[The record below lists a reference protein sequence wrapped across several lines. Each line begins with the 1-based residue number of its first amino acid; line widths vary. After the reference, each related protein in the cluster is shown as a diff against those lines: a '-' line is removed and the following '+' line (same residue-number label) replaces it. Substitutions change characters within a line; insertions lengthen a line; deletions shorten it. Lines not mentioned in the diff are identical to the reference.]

1 MLAGCSDARAMI
13 STDEEIFSVGSEKIT
28 SKRLFDVMKL
38 SDGGMTVVK
47 SAQNKITEN
56 VADADVK
63 AEADKR
69 LEEIKEVFGDQLE
82 ERLKQSGYESVD
94 AFMAQTVYPELKM
107 THLLKEKM
115 VADFEALTTE
125 NAPRKARILQLENQE
140 KADEAL
146 EKIKGGENFDDVAKD
161 YKVTGSSY
169 DGSAKVH
176 LLKSVQY
183 PQEVADA
190 LKNATEPTLSGVL
203 SDSSDDSKYIV
214 QIIEI
219 DANRYQDET
228 IEAFVGSKDIVN
240 QYLAQ
245 LFVDNGFKIYD
256 KDVYDAVAEKFPQ
269 YLNIQKTKTLN
280 KRLSFYAI
288 IALEEVYY
296 DTF

>member
-1 MLAGCSDARAMI
+1 MKKLLVSLLALLMLAGCSDARAMI
-13 STDEEIFSVGSEKIT
+13 STDEEIFSVGNEKVT

-56 VADADVK
+56 VADEDVK

-94 AFMAQTVYPELKM
+94 AFMSQTVYPELKM

-115 VADFEALTTE
+115 VTDFEALTTE
-125 NAPRKARILQLENQE
+125 NAPRKARILQLDNQE

-146 EKIKGGENFDDVAKD
+146 EKIKAGENFDDIAKD
-161 YKVTGSSY
+161 YKVTGSPY

-203 SDSSDDSKYIV
+203 SDASDDSKYIV

-219 DANRYQDET
+219 DASRYQDET

-240 QYLAQ
+240 KYLAQ

-269 YLNIQKTKTLN
+269 YLNIQKEKDA
-280 KRLSFYAI
+280 K
-288 IALEEVYY
+288 
-296 DTF
+296 

>member
-1 MLAGCSDARAMI
+1 MKKLLVSLLALLMLAGCSDARAMI
-13 STDEEIFSVGSEKIT
+13 STDEEIFSVGNEKVT

-56 VADADVK
+56 VADEDVK

-94 AFMAQTVYPELKM
+94 AFMSQTVYPELKM

-115 VADFEALTTE
+115 VTDFEALTTE

-146 EKIKGGENFDDVAKD
+146 EKIKAGENFDDIAKD
-161 YKVTGSSY
+161 YKVTGSPY

-203 SDSSDDSKYIV
+203 SDASDDSKYIV

-219 DANRYQDET
+219 DASRYQDET

-240 QYLAQ
+240 KYLAQ
-245 LFVDNGFKIYD
+245 LFVDNVFKIYD

-269 YLNIQKTKTLN
+269 YLNIQKEKDA
-280 KRLSFYAI
+280 K
-288 IALEEVYY
+288 
-296 DTF
+296 

>member
-1 MLAGCSDARAMI
+1 MKKLLVSLLALLMLAGCSDARAMI
-13 STDEEIFSVGSEKIT
+13 STDEEIFSVGNEKVT
-28 SKRLFDVMKL
+28 SKRLFDVMKQ

-56 VADADVK
+56 VADEDVK

-94 AFMAQTVYPELKM
+94 AFMSQTVYPELKM

-115 VADFEALTTE
+115 ITDFEALTTE

-146 EKIKGGENFDDVAKD
+146 EKIKAGENFDDVAKD
-161 YKVTGSSY
+161 YKVTGSPY

-203 SDSSDDSKYIV
+203 SDASDESKYIV

-219 DANRYQDET
+219 DASRYQDET

-240 QYLAQ
+240 KYLAQ

-269 YLNIQKTKTLN
+269 YLNIQKEKDA
-280 KRLSFYAI
+280 K
-288 IALEEVYY
+288 
-296 DTF
+296 

>member
-1 MLAGCSDARAMI
+1 MKKLLVSLLALLMLAGCSDARAMI
-13 STDEEIFSVGSEKIT
+13 STDEEIFSVGNEKVT

-56 VADADVK
+56 VADEDVK

-94 AFMAQTVYPELKM
+94 AFMSQTVYPELKM

-115 VADFEALTTE
+115 VTDFEALTTE

-146 EKIKGGENFDDVAKD
+146 EKIKAGENFDDIAKD
-161 YKVTGSSY
+161 YKATGSPY

-203 SDSSDDSKYIV
+203 SDASDDSKYIV

-219 DANRYQDET
+219 DASRYQDET

-240 QYLAQ
+240 KYLAQ

-269 YLNIQKTKTLN
+269 YLNIQKEKDA
-280 KRLSFYAI
+280 K
-288 IALEEVYY
+288 
-296 DTF
+296 

>member
-1 MLAGCSDARAMI
+1 MKKLLVSLLALLMLAGCSDARAMI
-13 STDEEIFSVGSEKIT
+13 STDEEIFSVGNEKVT

-56 VADADVK
+56 VADEDVK

-94 AFMAQTVYPELKM
+94 AFMSQTVYPELKM

-115 VADFEALTTE
+115 VTDFEALTTE

-146 EKIKGGENFDDVAKD
+146 EKIKAGENFDDIAKD
-161 YKVTGSSY
+161 YKVTGSPY

-203 SDSSDDSKYIV
+203 SDASNDSKYIV

-219 DANRYQDET
+219 DASRYQDET

-240 QYLAQ
+240 KYLAQ

-269 YLNIQKTKTLN
+269 YLNIQKEKDA
-280 KRLSFYAI
+280 K
-288 IALEEVYY
+288 
-296 DTF
+296 

>member
-1 MLAGCSDARAMI
+1 MKKLLVSLLALLMLAGCSDARAMI
-13 STDEEIFSVGSEKIT
+13 STDEEIFSVGNEKVT

-56 VADADVK
+56 VADEDVK

-94 AFMAQTVYPELKM
+94 AFMSQTVYPELKM

-115 VADFEALTTE
+115 VTDFEALTTE

-146 EKIKGGENFDDVAKD
+146 EKIKAGENFDDIAKD
-161 YKVTGSSY
+161 YKVTGSPY

-203 SDSSDDSKYIV
+203 SDASDDSKYIV

-219 DANRYQDET
+219 DASRYQYET

-240 QYLAQ
+240 KYLAQ

-269 YLNIQKTKTLN
+269 YLNIQKEKDA
-280 KRLSFYAI
+280 K
-288 IALEEVYY
+288 
-296 DTF
+296 

>member
-1 MLAGCSDARAMI
+1 MKKLLVSLLALLMLAGCSDARAMI
-13 STDEEIFSVGSEKIT
+13 STDEEIFSVGNEKVT

-56 VADADVK
+56 VADEDVK

-94 AFMAQTVYPELKM
+94 AFMSQTVYPELKM

-146 EKIKGGENFDDVAKD
+146 EKIKAGENFDDIAKD
-161 YKVTGSSY
+161 YKVTGSPY

-203 SDSSDDSKYIV
+203 SDASDDSKYIV

-219 DANRYQDET
+219 DASRYQDET

-240 QYLAQ
+240 KYLAQ

-269 YLNIQKTKTLN
+269 YLNIQKEKDA
-280 KRLSFYAI
+280 K
-288 IALEEVYY
+288 
-296 DTF
+296 

>member
-1 MLAGCSDARAMI
+1 MKKLLVSLLALLMLAGCSDARAMI
-13 STDEEIFSVGSEKIT
+13 STDEEIFSVGNEKVT

-56 VADADVK
+56 VADEDVK

-94 AFMAQTVYPELKM
+94 AFMSQTVYPELKM

-115 VADFEALTTE
+115 VTDFEALTTE

-146 EKIKGGENFDDVAKD
+146 EKIKAGENFDDIAKD
-161 YKVTGSSY
+161 YKVTGSPY

-203 SDSSDDSKYIV
+203 SDASDDSKYIV

-219 DANRYQDET
+219 DASRYQDET
-228 IEAFVGSKDIVN
+228 IEAFVGSRDIVN
-240 QYLAQ
+240 KYLAQ

-269 YLNIQKTKTLN
+269 YLNIQKEKDA
-280 KRLSFYAI
+280 K
-288 IALEEVYY
+288 
-296 DTF
+296 

>member
-1 MLAGCSDARAMI
+1 MKKLLVSLLALLMLAGCSDARAMI
-13 STDEEIFSVGSEKIT
+13 STDEEIFSVGNEKVT

-56 VADADVK
+56 VADEDVK

-94 AFMAQTVYPELKM
+94 AFMSQTVYPELKM

-115 VADFEALTTE
+115 VTDFEALTTE

-146 EKIKGGENFDDVAKD
+146 EKIKAGENFDDIAKD
-161 YKVTGSSY
+161 YKVTGSPY
-169 DGSAKVH
+169 GGSAKVH

-203 SDSSDDSKYIV
+203 SDASDDSKYIV

-219 DANRYQDET
+219 DASRYQDET

-240 QYLAQ
+240 KYLAQ

-269 YLNIQKTKTLN
+269 YLNIQKEKDA
-280 KRLSFYAI
+280 K
-288 IALEEVYY
+288 
-296 DTF
+296 

>member
-1 MLAGCSDARAMI
+1 MKKLLVSLLALLMLAGCSDARAMI
-13 STDEEIFSVGSEKIT
+13 STDEEIFSVGNEKVT

-56 VADADVK
+56 VADEDVK

-94 AFMAQTVYPELKM
+94 AFMSQTVYPELKM

-115 VADFEALTTE
+115 VTDFEALTTE

-146 EKIKGGENFDDVAKD
+146 EKIKAGENFDDIAKD
-161 YKVTGSSY
+161 YKVTGSPY

-203 SDSSDDSKYIV
+203 SDASDDSKYIV

-219 DANRYQDET
+219 DASRYQDET

-240 QYLAQ
+240 KYLAQ

-269 YLNIQKTKTLN
+269 YLNIQKGKDA
-280 KRLSFYAI
+280 K
-288 IALEEVYY
+288 
-296 DTF
+296 

>member
-1 MLAGCSDARAMI
+1 MKKLLVSLLALLMLAGCSDARAMI
-13 STDEEIFSVGSEKIT
+13 STDEEIFSVGNEKVT

-56 VADADVK
+56 VADEDVK

-94 AFMAQTVYPELKM
+94 AFMSQTVYPELKM

-115 VADFEALTTE
+115 VTDFEALTTE

-146 EKIKGGENFDDVAKD
+146 EKIKAGENFDDIAKD
-161 YKVTGSSY
+161 YKVTGSPY

-203 SDSSDDSKYIV
+203 SDASDDSKYIV

-219 DANRYQDET
+219 DESRYQDET

-240 QYLAQ
+240 KYLAQ

-269 YLNIQKTKTLN
+269 YLNIQKEKDA
-280 KRLSFYAI
+280 K
-288 IALEEVYY
+288 
-296 DTF
+296 

>member
-1 MLAGCSDARAMI
+1 MKKLLVSLLALLMLAGCSDARAMI

-269 YLNIQKTKTLN
+269 YLNIQKDKDA
-280 KRLSFYAI
+280 K
-288 IALEEVYY
+288 
-296 DTF
+296 

>member
-1 MLAGCSDARAMI
+1 MKKLLVSLLALLMLAGCSDARAMI
-13 STDEEIFSVGSEKIT
+13 STDEEIFSVGNEKVT

-56 VADADVK
+56 VADEDVK

-94 AFMAQTVYPELKM
+94 AFMSQTVYPELKM

-140 KADEAL
+140 KADEAF
-146 EKIKGGENFDDVAKD
+146 EKIKAGENFDDIAKD
-161 YKVTGSSY
+161 YKVTGSPY

-203 SDSSDDSKYIV
+203 SDASDDSKYIV

-219 DANRYQDET
+219 DASRYQDET

-240 QYLAQ
+240 KYLAQ

-269 YLNIQKTKTLN
+269 YLNIQKEKDA
-280 KRLSFYAI
+280 K
-288 IALEEVYY
+288 
-296 DTF
+296 

>member
-1 MLAGCSDARAMI
+1 MKKLLVSLLALLMLAGCSDARAMI
-13 STDEEIFSVGSEKIT
+13 STDEEIFSVGNEKVT

-56 VADADVK
+56 VADEDVK

-94 AFMAQTVYPELKM
+94 AFMSQTVYPELKM

-115 VADFEALTTE
+115 VTDFEALTTE

-146 EKIKGGENFDDVAKD
+146 EKIKAGENFDDIAKD
-161 YKVTGSSY
+161 YKVTGSPY

-203 SDSSDDSKYIV
+203 SDASDDSKYIV

-219 DANRYQDET
+219 DASRYQDET

-240 QYLAQ
+240 KYLAQ

-269 YLNIQKTKTLN
+269 YLNIQKEKDA
-280 KRLSFYAI
+280 K
-288 IALEEVYY
+288 
-296 DTF
+296 

>member
-1 MLAGCSDARAMI
+1 MKKLLVSLLALLMLAGCSDARAMI

-161 YKVTGSSY
+161 YKVTGSTY

-269 YLNIQKTKTLN
+269 YLNIQKDKDA
-280 KRLSFYAI
+280 K
-288 IALEEVYY
+288 
-296 DTF
+296 

>member
-1 MLAGCSDARAMI
+1 MKKLLVSLLALLMLAGCSDARAMI
-13 STDEEIFSVGSEKIT
+13 STDEEIFSVGNEKVT

-56 VADADVK
+56 VADEDVK

-94 AFMAQTVYPELKM
+94 AFMSQTVYPELKM

-115 VADFEALTTE
+115 VTDFEALTTE

-146 EKIKGGENFDDVAKD
+146 EKIKAGENFDDIAKD
-161 YKVTGSSY
+161 YKVTGSPY

-203 SDSSDDSKYIV
+203 SDASDDSKYIV

-219 DANRYQDET
+219 DASRYQDET

-240 QYLAQ
+240 KYLAQ

-269 YLNIQKTKTLN
+269 YFNIQKEKDA
-280 KRLSFYAI
+280 K
-288 IALEEVYY
+288 
-296 DTF
+296 

>member
-1 MLAGCSDARAMI
+1 MKKLLVSLLALLMLAGCSDARAMI
-13 STDEEIFSVGSEKIT
+13 STDEEIFSVGNEKVT

-56 VADADVK
+56 VADEDVK

-82 ERLKQSGYESVD
+82 ERLKQSGYDSVD
-94 AFMAQTVYPELKM
+94 AFMSQTVYPELKM

-115 VADFEALTTE
+115 VTDFEALTTE

-146 EKIKGGENFDDVAKD
+146 EKIKAGENFDDIAKD
-161 YKVTGSSY
+161 YKVTGSPY

-203 SDSSDDSKYIV
+203 SDASDDSKYIV

-219 DANRYQDET
+219 DASRYQDET

-240 QYLAQ
+240 KYLAQ

-269 YLNIQKTKTLN
+269 YLNIQKEKDA
-280 KRLSFYAI
+280 K
-288 IALEEVYY
+288 
-296 DTF
+296 

>member
-1 MLAGCSDARAMI
+1 MKKLLVSLLALLMLAGCSDARAMI
-13 STDEEIFSVGSEKIT
+13 STDEEIFSVGNEKVT

-47 SAQNKITEN
+47 STQNKITEN
-56 VADADVK
+56 VADEDVK
-63 AEADKR
+63 AEGDKR

-82 ERLKQSGYESVD
+82 ERLKQSGYDSVD
-94 AFMAQTVYPELKM
+94 AFMSQTVYPELKM

-115 VADFEALTTE
+115 VTDFEALTTE

-146 EKIKGGENFDDVAKD
+146 EKIKAGENFDDIAKD
-161 YKVTGSSY
+161 YKVTGSPY

-203 SDSSDDSKYIV
+203 SDASDDSKYIV

-219 DANRYQDET
+219 DASRYQDET

-240 QYLAQ
+240 KYLAQ

-269 YLNIQKTKTLN
+269 YLNIQKEKDA
-280 KRLSFYAI
+280 K
-288 IALEEVYY
+288 
-296 DTF
+296 

>member
-1 MLAGCSDARAMI
+1 MKKLLVSLLALLMLAGCSDARAMI
-13 STDEEIFSVGSEKIT
+13 STDEEIFSVGNEKVT

-56 VADADVK
+56 VADEDVK

-94 AFMAQTVYPELKM
+94 AFMSQTVYPELKM

-115 VADFEALTTE
+115 VRDFEALTTE

-146 EKIKGGENFDDVAKD
+146 EKIKAGENFDDIAKD
-161 YKVTGSSY
+161 YKVTGSPY

-203 SDSSDDSKYIV
+203 SDASDDSKYIV

-219 DANRYQDET
+219 DASRYQDET

-240 QYLAQ
+240 KYLAQ

-269 YLNIQKTKTLN
+269 YLNIQKEKDA
-280 KRLSFYAI
+280 K
-288 IALEEVYY
+288 
-296 DTF
+296 